1 MASTLGAALDVSS
14 VTLSDGSGTSLDAEI
29 HLVWVG
35 NDDATVRI
43 DHLFD
48 FGYFRQERFET
59 ATVAGTV
66 SFEKVPSGT
75 IS

>member
-1 MASTLGAALDVSS
+1 
-14 VTLSDGSGTSLDAEI
+14 
-29 HLVWVG
+29 VG
-35 NDDATVRI
+35 NDAATVRI

-66 SFEKVPSGT
+66 SFDESPLWDDQLTFTGDDAGIATIGT
-75 IS
+75 ANSVSLP